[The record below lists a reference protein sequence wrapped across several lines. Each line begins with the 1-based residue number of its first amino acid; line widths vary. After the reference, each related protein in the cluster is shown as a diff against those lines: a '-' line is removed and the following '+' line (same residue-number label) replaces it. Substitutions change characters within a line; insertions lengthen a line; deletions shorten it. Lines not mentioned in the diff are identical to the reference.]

1 MPSVTS
7 SPIRP
12 YHFVRDLPRPA
23 TRPAK
28 AGNQNN
34 TANLRAN
41 PPVEE
46 AVVRSAVL
54 MVSAFVTDFPE
65 ESNETD
71 DAAKLQEKYGGS
83 VPQAKFTGPA
93 KPPCGVTVK
102 VTLAGLAKGTV
113 MLVG

>member
-1 MPSVTS
+1 
-7 SPIRP
+7 
-12 YHFVRDLPRPA
+12 
-23 TRPAK
+23 
-28 AGNQNN
+28 
-34 TANLRAN
+34 
-41 PPVEE
+41 
-46 AVVRSAVL
+46 

-102 VTLAGLAKGTV
+102 VTLAGLAKGTTYHYQV
-113 MLVG
+113 VTNVNGSLAYGVDQTFTTPSTTSSPAWHSAQLTALTNPNLNNAAAGNRTG